1 MENRMMKCVGLA
13 VVLGMILTLG
23 GAPLASALEV
33 RPGRS
38 GELDVAFEPVKPVY
52 SVGERI
58 RFRVKGNQTFYLYL
72 FSIDDQTNRGV
83 VILPNR
89 LQQYNKYRPGELY
102 IVPEKDVEFYGDRP
116 GRERIIMVASTEKL
130 DVDWRQYSVSG
141 DFWTGSAKEM
151 DETVKTLRFRRR
163 GDDDA
168 GPDRVAHEVDLVIM
182 GEAGARRRPDPTP
195 PPSLDPAPDA
205 AMAFVSTDRTE
216 YRRGDTIAILFG
228 ADQEGTVT
236 LYLEE
241 PDGNRRELARQEV
254 TGRDFYRLRARA
266 TAPSGRHR
274 ITAVYSDAE
283 AAGAGSKDGLQSKGL
298 ELIGGSARPH
308 AVYYFDIQ

>member
-1 MENRMMKCVGLA
+1 MEIRIMKCVGLA
-13 VVLGMILTLG
+13 VVLGMILTLS

-33 RPGRS
+33 RPVRS

-72 FSIDDQTNRGV
+72 FSIDESADRGV

-102 IVPEKDVEFYGDRP
+102 IVPEKNVEFYADRP

-151 DETVKTLRFRRR
+151 DTTVKTLRFRRR

-168 GPDRVAHEVDLVIM
+168 GPARVAHEVDLVIV
-182 GEAGARRRPDPTP
+182 GDSGARRQPEPTP
-195 PPSLDPAPDA
+195 PPAREPAPDA

-216 YRRGDTIAILFG
+216 YRQGDTISILFG

-236 LYLEE
+236 LYVEE
-241 PDGNRRELARQEV
+241 PGGNQRKLTSQDV
-254 TGRDFYRLRARA
+254 SGRDFYRLQARA

-274 ITAVYSDAE
+274 ITAVYSDAGTAE
-283 AAGAGSKDGLQSKGL
+283 AGGKDGLQAKGL
-298 ELIGGSARPH
+298 ELIGGPDSPH